1 MQKDALI
8 STNASILMA
17 GRNRNIIQTSLRL
30 KNASTVRD
38 ALNHTAHTTIL
49 STIAKYRWTRS
60 SDISQRVVN
69 RVSHQTSTY
78 LVMVLKKI

>member
-49 STIAKYRWTRS
+49 STIAKYR
-60 SDISQRVVN
+60 
-69 RVSHQTSTY
+69 
-78 LVMVLKKI
+78 